1 MRPPLSSRCMPAL
14 MLSSV
19 VITFRF
25 PPRTFRTDLASM
37 PSGERLFSP
46 SSSVSLAGV
55 PVVVMSIVPPLM
67 VMRGSGSSFVSGVRA
82 SLQCFQPVVMPLSW
96 LRMVMCPS
104 LMATKPSGC
113 TALSLPLTLMPLPA
127 GASMVSRPPSMMKA
141 WVGRKPSRVSTLSV
155 RLPLLRRRWPAVA
168 SAWWAVASM
177 LSEPSP
183 RITSGPVADRAP
195 RGLAGSP
202 WASVRRV
209 RTGASARVLWPCSSM
224 KAVAGDCRCSAGP
237 SVLLRCTSAST
248 SR

>member
-25 PPRTFRTDLASM
+25 PPRTRRTDLASM
-37 PSGERLFSP
+37 PSGERLLSP

-67 VMRGSGSSFVSGVRA
+67 VMRGSGSSSVLGVSA
-82 SLQCFQPVVMPLSW
+82 SFQGFQPVVMPLSW

-104 LMATKPSGC
+104 LTATKPSGC

-141 WVGRKPSRVSTLSV
+141 WVGRNPSRVSTLSV

-168 SAWWAVASM
+168 SAWCAVASM
-177 LSEPSP
+177 LSAPSP

-237 SVLLRCTSAST
+237 SVLLRCASAST